1 MSCYCKTPFI
11 LTFLFNFPFK
21 NLRLKH
27 EVTQPDTS
35 RMSEKTKMLKTKTKT
50 PKRRIGVKVT
60 TKTNNTFANKWHRQ
74 NEQ

>member
-35 RMSEKTKMLKTKTKT
+35 RMSEKNKNAENKNKNTKKKNWSK
-50 PKRRIGVKVT
+50 K
-60 TKTNNTFANKWHRQ
+60 
-74 NEQ
+74 

>member
-1 MSCYCKTPFI
+1 
-11 LTFLFNFPFK
+11 
-21 NLRLKH
+21 
-27 EVTQPDTS
+27 VTQPDTS

>member
-21 NLRLKH
+21 NLRQKH

-50 PKRRIGVKVT
+50 PKRRIGVKS
-60 TKTNNTFANKWHRQ
+60 NNKNKQHFCQ
-74 NEQ
+74 